1 MVLAPKEGK
10 KSANKCQKR
19 TKGKGGTIL
28 LWWPKRVW
36 LVWGDRDK
44 GNMILGRGW
53 SDEERGMGSDVMFPR
68 GKRES
73 DEREFQ

>member
-1 MVLAPKEGK
+1 MVLAPEEGK
-10 KSANKCQKR
+10 KSANKVKKG

-44 GNMILGRGW
+44 GNMILGKGM
-53 SDEERGMGSDVMFPR
+53 ER
-68 GKRES
+68 
-73 DEREFQ
+73 